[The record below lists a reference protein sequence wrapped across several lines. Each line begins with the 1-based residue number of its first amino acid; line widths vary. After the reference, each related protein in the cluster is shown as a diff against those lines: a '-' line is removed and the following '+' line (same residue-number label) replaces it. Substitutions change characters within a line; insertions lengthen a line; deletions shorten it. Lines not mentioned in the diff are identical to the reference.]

1 LKEPVVDLL
10 IIAQIIILL
19 SLSALAIY
27 LIIVL
32 SRLRELLGT
41 VDTNLKQ
48 ITAKTLPTLDNLE
61 VITTKLRTIV
71 ENFDEQIV
79 AVKHSVDTIKG
90 IAENVAAFERRVQ
103 DAIESPIMEVMNAVG
118 GVIRGFTAFFSRMT
132 RGSSSE

>member
-1 LKEPVVDLL
+1 VDLL

-41 VDTNLKQ
+41 VDTNMKQ

-79 AVKHSVDTIKG
+79 AVKQSVDTIKG

-103 DAIESPIMEVMNAVG
+103 DAIESPIMDVMNTVG
-118 GVIRGFTAFFSRMT
+118 GIIRGFTTFFSRMT

>member
-1 LKEPVVDLL
+1 MDLL